1 MATSL
6 QPSEHDPAN
15 RTSCGRAVAG
25 ALVEVLDE
33 DGQPVPDGTVGELC
47 VRSRAV
53 MSGYWKRPAETAEV
67 LRDGWLRTGDMA
79 FRSDAGFFHIVDRKK
94 DMVISGGFNV
104 YPREIEDVLAD
115 DPSVSMAAVIGV
127 PDPKWGEAV
136 KAFVV
141 PRPGATPDADALI
154 ASVRARKGPHYAPKS
169 IEVVDQLP
177 LTKVGKVDKKV
188 LRARYWAGL
197 ERAVN

>member
-1 MATSL
+1 
-6 QPSEHDPAN
+6 
-15 RTSCGRAVAG
+15 
-25 ALVEVLDE
+25 
-33 DGQPVPDGTVGELC
+33 
-47 VRSRAV
+47 

-67 LRDGWLRTGDMA
+67 LCNGWLRTGDMA
-79 FRSDAGFFHIVDRKK
+79 LRSDKGFFHIVDRKK

-141 PRPGATPDADALI
+141 PRPGATRTPT
-154 ASVRARKGPHYAPKS
+154 R
-169 IEVVDQLP
+169 
-177 LTKVGKVDKKV
+177 
-188 LRARYWAGL
+188 
-197 ERAVN
+197 